1 MSQENEYRNDRLQE
15 LGGSDFEIADGQP
28 NIKGWD
34 VKDEKGEYIGEV
46 EELLFDPQSRKVRY
60 IVLDLEGN
68 AFDLDARQVLVP
80 IGIAAL
86 HENDD
91 DVILCGVAAE
101 HLRSLPDYDKNNLTH
116 DTENSIR
123 SSFIGT
129 GTERADVASASATD
143 VDFYDHDFFND
154 ANLYKRRAPLSGISS
169 ATDRT
174 DNSGSDLRSG
184 ENEYRGMRLRSRT
197 GSAEDMN
204 TGRMNTPSMSD
215 HVNTPDRSNMM
226 DDEQRVSG
234 QLSDDDD
241 LTQNNDTDIQKNKR
255 SEDY

>member
-1 MSQENEYRNDRLQE
+1 MSQENNYTNNRLQE
-15 LGGSDFEIADGQP
+15 LGGSDFEIVDGQP

-34 VKDEKGEYIGEV
+34 VKDEAGEYIGEV

-91 DVILCGVAAE
+91 DVILCGVSAQ
-101 HLRSLPDYDKNNLTH
+101 HLSSLPDYDKNNLSQ

-123 SSFIGT
+123 SSFLGT
-129 GTERADVASASATD
+129 GSDKVVVASASESD

-154 ANLYKRRAPLSGISS
+154 ANLYKRRVPLTGISS
-169 ATDRT
+169 ADDNTERT
-174 DNSGSDLRSG
+174 QSSLD
-184 ENEYRGMRLRSRT
+184 ETEYRGMRLRSRT
-197 GSAEDMN
+197 GEGDMN
-204 TGRMNTPSMSD
+204 ADRTQTPSMSAHRD
-215 HVNTPDRSNMM
+215 NSGMNEDGRSAANL
-226 DDEQRVSG
+226 S
-234 QLSDDDD
+234 SDDDFNANSESD
-241 LTQNNDTDIQKNKR
+241 VQKTKG
-255 SEDY
+255 SDGY